1 MDACWA
7 PVFCEYFKQSLDLS
21 SSLSPLSDPITNHID
36 KPGCYLIG
44 IQAELKNNEQAKL

>member
-21 SSLSPLSDPITNHID
+21 SLLPASLRPNYKS
-36 KPGCYLIG
+36 Y
-44 IQAELKNNEQAKL
+44 